1 MLMFFWEG
9 LDKTFGRV
17 VLAACKLASD
27 WNGARA
33 AQESAGRKVSKVLLR
48 LCSRTLWLSMAS
60 HGQGQPLSGFQ
71 TNS

>member
-33 AQESAGRKVSKVLLR
+33 AQESAGRKVSKVLLI
-48 LCSRTLWLSMAS
+48 A
-60 HGQGQPLSGFQ
+60 G
-71 TNS
+71 